1 MSTWFLII
9 FLSLPTGE
17 SVDKV
22 AVQMKGTVE
31 HSCVKD
37 KTGIWRYPTPIEG
50 VDRHKILTVCVSE
63 KHWRGKE

>member
-9 FLSLPTGE
+9 FLTLPTGE

-22 AVQMKGTVE
+22 AVPMKGTVE
-31 HSCVKD
+31 QNCVKD
-37 KTGIWRYPTPIEG
+37 KYGIWRYPHALEG
-50 VDRHKILTVCVSE
+50 VDRHKFLTVCVTE

>member
-22 AVQMKGTVE
+22 SIPMKGTVE
-31 HSCVKD
+31 QNCVKD
-37 KTGIWRYPTPIEG
+37 KNGIWRYPYAIEG
-50 VDRHKILTVCVSE
+50 VDRHKIITVCVTE

>member
-22 AVQMKGTVE
+22 SIPMKGTVE
-31 HSCVKD
+31 QNCVKD
-37 KTGIWRYPTPIEG
+37 KNGIWRYPRPIEG
-50 VDRHKILTVCVSE
+50 VDYHKILTVCVTE
-63 KHWRGKE
+63 KHWRGLD